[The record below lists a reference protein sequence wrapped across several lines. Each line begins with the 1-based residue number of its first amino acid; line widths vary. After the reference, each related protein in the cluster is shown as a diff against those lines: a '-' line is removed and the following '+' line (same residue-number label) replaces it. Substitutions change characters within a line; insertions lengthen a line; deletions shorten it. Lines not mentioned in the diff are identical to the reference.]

1 MSSLQSVAAAWPFDV
16 TVSDD
21 YRRVIRFLDW
31 EVDPATVVGAGY
43 GLGVA
48 VAAVGLLAPSAVPG
62 RPSPVGA
69 AATLAGALGATHL
82 VHASPRLL
90 ATARRTRALGTA
102 PVLVVFAVLRMRL
115 APSRERAAAF
125 AASAGPGPL
134 ADSLE
139 AHARAA
145 QATNRSG
152 FERFGAEW
160 AEWFPALA
168 RAVDL
173 LTVAARVPP
182 EDRDRTLDRA
192 LDVVLDGTARQMRS
206 YSSALHGPATVIYAF
221 GVLLPVALVS
231 LLPAARA
238 SGLAVTLPM
247 VVALYDIALP
257 LLLVAA
263 GAWLLS
269 RRPVAFPPPDLGPGH
284 PDVPDRVASA
294 IGAGCVAGA
303 FAAVGTAAVL
313 PSWAPPIAGS
323 GVGLG
328 TGLLVRYRPYEDVR
342 ARIRA
347 VEAGLP
353 DALAV
358 VGRRVSNGV
367 AVERAIESAGADLD
381 GPAGTVLA
389 RGASRQTA
397 LDVGVERAFL
407 GENGAIETIPSPR
420 VRGSVGLLAVAA
432 REGRPAG
439 DALLALATH
448 LEDVQRV
455 ERQSRAD
462 LGTVVE
468 TLRSTGAYFGPLVGG
483 ATVALAGHMTT
494 EPGFGELTAG
504 GIPWLGLAVGGYVL
518 AMAAILTTLSIGLE
532 RGLDRPLV
540 GVRVGWSLLAAT
552 GSYLVGYLL
561 AAAVA

>member
-1 MSSLQSVAAAWPFDV
+1 MTFLQYVAAAWPFDV

-48 VAAVGLLAPSAVPG
+48 VGVVGLLATVIVPAL
-62 RPSPVGA
+62 PWPVGA
-69 AATLAGALGATHL
+69 AATLAAALSAIHL
-82 VHASPRLL
+82 IHAGPRLL

-115 APSRERAAAF
+115 APSPERAAAF
-125 AASAGPGPL
+125 AAAAGPGPL

-139 AHARAA
+139 AHVRAARA
-145 QATNRSG
+145 TDRSG

-160 AEWFPALA
+160 AEWFPALG

-173 LTVAARVPP
+173 LTAAASVPP
-182 EDRDRTLDRA
+182 GDRDRTLDRA

-206 YSSALHGPATVIYAF
+206 YSSSLHGPATVIYAF

-257 LLLVAA
+257 VGLIAA

-269 RRPVAFPPPDLGPGH
+269 RRPVAFPPPNLGPDH
-284 PDVPDRVASA
+284 PDVPDRLASA
-294 IGAGCVAGA
+294 LGAGYVAGVLA
-303 FAAVGTAAVL
+303 GVSTAAVL
-313 PSWAPPIAGS
+313 PAWAPPIAGI
-323 GVGLG
+323 GIGLG

-342 ARIRA
+342 DRIRA
-347 VEAGLP
+347 VEDGLP
-353 DALAV
+353 DALSI
-358 VGRRVSNGV
+358 VGRRVSHGV
-367 AVERAIESAGADLD
+367 AVERAIQSAGADLD
-381 GPAGTVLA
+381 GQAGTLLA
-389 RGASRQTA
+389 RGANRQAA
-397 LDVGVERAFL
+397 LDIGVERAFL
-407 GENGAIETIPSPR
+407 GEYGVIETIPSPR
-420 VRGSVGLLAVAA
+420 VRGSVKLLAVAA

-439 DALLALATH
+439 EALLALATH
-448 LEDVQRV
+448 LKDVQRV
-455 ERQSRAD
+455 ERESRAD

-494 EPGFGELTAG
+494 EPGFEEMTAG

-540 GVRVGWSLLAAT
+540 GARVGWSLLAAT
-552 GSYLVGYLL
+552 GSYLVGYLF